1 MKFYDF
7 LQAIKQRV
15 PLEAQVEA
23 QDVIFKQ
30 LCKKYSAQ
38 SNRHTSFS
46 LDAIELLPEEING
59 LITLLSNNESERD
72 FLTLINMGT
81 ATTPEEDN
89 TDPYLGVKDPR
100 IEQAIIEAA
109 KAKQDNAAQSNKSIA
124 VFGLSGNPPTL
135 NHLAMIQ
142 HLCDQPEYDEVIP
155 VLNAQSPLKAKD
167 SYVESHHRYHMLQN
181 MLKEAELD
189 RSRYHLSRLEVD
201 RLPPSRMVVTL
212 SAMILLS
219 KQPLNLSLMLGRDA
233 LSLKNGR
240 PNFSYWYKW
249 EDFAQLCHLT
259 FYPRDGEEL
268 AVDDMAIAIST
279 LKAAGIKCS
288 LIFKDETTKN
298 HYQAELSSLIP
309 DLSDDHVIFDVK
321 SVNTTQGSAT
331 DIRTHYAAGRSGI
344 PEGMAACND
353 AYVREHGLFES
364 DYARSS
370 NHDESTRMSSSKP

>member
-7 LQAIKQRV
+7 LQAIKKCV
-15 PLEAQVEA
+15 PLEAQEG
-23 QDVIFKQ
+23 IFDQ

-46 LDAIELLPEEING
+46 LAAIELLPEEINC
-59 LITLLSNNESERD
+59 LITLLSNNESEHD

-81 ATTPEEDN
+81 ATTPEEN
-89 TDPYLGVKDPR
+89 VDPYLGVKDPR

-109 KAKQDNAAQSNKSIA
+109 KAKQGNAAQSNKSVA

-181 MLKEAELD
+181 MLEEAELD

-219 KQPLNLSLMLGRDA
+219 EQPLNLSLMLGRDA

-268 AVDDMAIAIST
+268 AVNDMAIAINT

-309 DLSDDHVIFDVK
+309 DLSDDVIFDVK

-331 DIRTHYAAGRSGI
+331 DIRAHYAAGRSGI

-353 AYVREHGLFES
+353 AYVRRHGLLEN
-364 DYARSS
+364 DYACSS
-370 NHDESTRMSSSKP
+370 SHDESTRMSSSKP